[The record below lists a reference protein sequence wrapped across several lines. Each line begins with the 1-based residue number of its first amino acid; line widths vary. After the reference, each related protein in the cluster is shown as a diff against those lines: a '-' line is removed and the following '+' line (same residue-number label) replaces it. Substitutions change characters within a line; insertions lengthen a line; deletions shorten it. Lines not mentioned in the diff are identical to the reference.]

1 MSLLTV
7 LVGLPGSGKSTFT
20 DKFIG
25 ELGFTPFIYSTDQFI
40 EDAAK
45 HFNITYNEAF
55 KANIG
60 AATKTMDSMLEA
72 ATKFGVDVIWD
83 QTNMS
88 PKKRRGI
95 TSKVP
100 NTYMKSCYCIIPPRN
115 EEEWVEL
122 NRRLASRSGKTIPQH
137 IVQQMASSY
146 VEPEL
151 DEGFDRIF
159 VMDMCGKLLTEKGTK

>member
-1 MSLLTV
+1 MSHLTV

-25 ELGFTPFIYSTDQFI
+25 ELGFTPFIYSTDRFI

-45 HFNITYNEAF
+45 HFNTTYDDAF
-55 KANIG
+55 KSNIG
-60 AATKTMDSMLEA
+60 TATKVMDNMLED

-88 PKKRRGI
+88 PKKRRSI

-100 NTYMKSCYCIIPPRN
+100 NRYTKSCYCIIPPRN
-115 EEEWVEL
+115 EEEWAEL
-122 NRRLASRSGKTIPQH
+122 NRRLASRQGKTIPQH
-137 IVQQMASSY
+137 IIQQMASSY

-151 DEGFDRIF
+151 DEGFGRIYI
-159 VMDMCGKLLTEKGTK
+159 MDMYGKLVTEKGTE